1 MLLGSVCINNKSQ
14 SVRLPVEARFDEH
27 VKKVS
32 IRTLG
37 KERILCPVDNTWDSF
52 FLSAETVTDD
62 FLGERATQTESERE
76 DF

>member
-1 MLLGSVCINNKSQ
+1 MLLGSVFINNKTQ
-14 SVRLPVEARFDEH
+14 SVRLPVEARFDEQ

-62 FLGERATQTESERE
+62 FLSERATQTESERKG
-76 DF
+76 F